1 MPNIVTHTL
10 FADDVSQLV
19 DLDVFLGRN
28 QLFEIG
34 ANGPDFLFF
43 HGISPWKTPV
53 LRHHVR
59 KIGGA
64 LHKANINDFYK
75 SALNSIR
82 REKNNQ
88 IRDDMIVYTA
98 GHLCH
103 WALDSTMHPY
113 IFYKTG
119 FRTGRNMWMHHRF
132 ESLMDAIMLKLK
144 RGLTIEEYDVTRITK
159 HKPFQARAIARIY
172 VPAIKEIFQE
182 DIRPYIIEEALQD
195 WNDMQA
201 VFRDV
206 KGKKIAAAQKL
217 EKPMGLSNLISGYM
231 IPPEA
236 EDNYDV
242 LNLLHTPWKNPA
254 TGEISTETV
263 LELYDKAVI
272 KAVRAITLFF
282 EAVADR
288 SKEEAFFDFL
298 DDQNYETSTRGLP
311 MRFQDPLDMNL

>member
-1 MPNIVTHTL
+1 
-10 FADDVSQLV
+10 
-19 DLDVFLGRN
+19 
-28 QLFEIG
+28 
-34 ANGPDFLFF
+34 
-43 HGISPWKTPV
+43 
-53 LRHHVR
+53 
-59 KIGGA
+59 
-64 LHKANINDFYK
+64 
-75 SALNSIR
+75 
-82 REKNNQ
+82 
-88 IRDDMIVYTA
+88 
-98 GHLCH
+98 
-103 WALDSTMHPY
+103 
-113 IFYKTG
+113 
-119 FRTGRNMWMHHRF
+119 MHHRF

-144 RGLTIEEYDVTRITK
+144 RGQTIEEYDVTRITK

-217 EKPMGLSNLISGYM
+217 EKPLGLSNLISGFM

-288 SKEEAFFDFL
+288 SKEQAFFDFL

-311 MRFQDPLDMNL
+311 MRLQDPLDMNL